1 MCRRTEYGFPR
12 PVQARWVMGSC
23 PVWVLN
29 RVYNFTILA
38 SWIGCLKEEKASK
51 RVTHCK
57 REEYQF
63 QDWSTLSNSGVWPV
77 RVKVGDEWYQHL
89 FLAKKSGSMIVVQK
103 KCFIAYAK
111 LNYQG
116 HSWPIMWGERNERFW
131 TFGPSLVQDM
141 LKRGDLHR
149 QITPPSAP
157 SPQVPWT
164 QRELMVKIREKS
176 QTIIKWCKK
185 YVTIYNMFCYFR
197 NGQVDSANT
206 QAKTLFV
213 ILSWFR
219 RRRID
224 MLRSQVFKHYFF
236 FSKQTRKESQLT
248 NENNQISCSNIFS

>member
-1 MCRRTEYGFPR
+1 MF
-12 PVQARWVMGSC
+12 
-23 PVWVLN
+23 
-29 RVYNFTILA
+29 
-38 SWIGCLKEEKASK
+38 
-51 RVTHCK
+51 
-57 REEYQF
+57 
-63 QDWSTLSNSGVWPV
+63 
-77 RVKVGDEWYQHL
+77 
-89 FLAKKSGSMIVVQK
+89 K
-103 KCFIAYAK
+103 KCLIAYAK
-111 LNYQG
+111 LNESGSFMTNHEIYCLKQ
-116 HSWPIMWGERNERFW
+116 GERNERFW